1 MFSANKKEVEIKLGG
16 LTDAPTPLAPTY
28 ELWIKRREAWLHP
41 IEGAEQFEEDRV
53 EGIQKWTSASSKS
66 RC

>member
-1 MFSANKKEVEIKLGG
+1 MFSADENEAEIKLGA

-53 EGIQKWTSASSKS
+53 
-66 RC
+66 